1 METHMKNQK
10 LIVVASAAALLL
22 LSACS
27 KVNAD
32 NYAKISTGMS
42 REEVHGIL
50 GSPDDASGGGI
61 GDLTM
66 TAETWKGGKQTIHV
80 NFVGDKVAFKTIGS
94 NDDKADK

>member
-1 METHMKNQK
+1 MKNQK
-10 LIVVASAAALLL
+10 LLLIAGAATLLL

-32 NYAKISTGMS
+32 NYAKISAGMS
-42 REEVHGIL
+42 RDEVHGIL

-66 TAETWKGGKQTIHV
+66 TTETWKGGGQTIRV
-80 NFVGDKVAFKTIGS
+80 NFVGDKVALKTLDGKD
-94 NDDKADK
+94 NK

>member
-1 METHMKNQK
+1 MKNRK
-10 LIVVASAAALLL
+10 LLVIASATTLLL
-22 LSACS
+22 LGACS

-42 REEVHGIL
+42 RDEVHGIL

-66 TAETWKGGKQTIHV
+66 TAETWKGSKQTIHI
-80 NFVGDKVAFKTIGS
+80 NFVGDKVALKTIGS
-94 NDDKADK
+94 TDEKADK

>member
-1 METHMKNQK
+1 MRNHKPL
-10 LIVVASAAALLL
+10 LIAGAAALLL

-32 NYAKISTGMS
+32 NYAKISSGMT
-42 REEVHGIL
+42 RDEVHGIL

-66 TAETWKGGKQTIHV
+66 TTETWKGGKQTIRI
-80 NFVGDKVAFKTIGS
+80 NFVGDKVALKSLTGK
-94 NDDKADK
+94 DDK